1 MILLTTKELADKCDV
16 PFYTVQYL
24 AKLGKLPTERKG
36 KGDNLHYIQKMRLK
50 SLISIRG
57 NDENNRSEFW

>member
-1 MILLTTKELADKCDV
+1 MVLLTTKELADKCDV

-36 KGDNLHYIQKMRLK
+36 K
-50 SLISIRG
+50 RG
-57 NDENNRSEFW
+57 QSALYTEDAIEVVNKHKGRE